1 MDERDASLQSLREKY
16 QQKAKLMN
24 EEADAGLSEAI
35 KGHSERR
42 KKGIEDAEKAAEE
55 MHAKA
60 IAATKA
66 AIREEDG
73 KAIEEI
79 RSLYAAYGVRK

>member
-35 KGHSERR
+35 KGH
-42 KKGIEDAEKAAEE
+42 
-55 MHAKA
+55 
-60 IAATKA
+60 
-66 AIREEDG
+66 
-73 KAIEEI
+73 
-79 RSLYAAYGVRK
+79 V

>member
-1 MDERDASLQSLREKY
+1 MDERDASLQSLKEKY
-16 QQKAKLMN
+16 QQTAQTMN
-24 EEADAGLSEAI
+24 EDADTGLSEAI

-42 KKGIEDAEKAAEE
+42 KKGVEDAEKAANE
-55 MHAKA
+55 MADKA
-60 IAATKA
+60 SAAAKA

-73 KAIEEI
+73 KAFEEI